1 MWRIFSF
8 FLDAVCCFRREGVLG
23 EYGGVEAVVLREVF
37 FFEFAAPT
45 FDFRV
50 VEDFPDDAPQ

>member
-1 MWRIFSF
+1 MAQF
-8 FLDAVCCFRREGVLG
+8 FLSEVHGLGREGVLG

-37 FFEFAAPT
+37 FFELAAPT

-50 VEDFPDDAPQ
+50 VEDFADDATQ